1 MRSFNLFALAAA
13 LAAAPVHATMF
24 NVNSEAD
31 VPDDSVGDGTCHAV
45 LGLPGVCTLRAAVQE
60 ANAHA
65 GADTISLSAGQVYT
79 LTRNGQDDSAL
90 NGDLDIDDNVTIL
103 FFASGERPVVDANGL
118 ERAFEIHSG
127 NVTMFG
133 FDITGGDATLALDA
147 AGGGIAINFDAG
159 AVQLSLM
166 RIHGNRAN
174 FGGGLYNDGANTT
187 LSASEVFDNEQ
198 ADGGAGFTGGGIRNR
213 GTLRIEYSSVYAN
226 HGEGELGTVA
236 VSNEAPNTGSAS
248 MTVVNSTIASNVGV
262 GLESASDGAEHEA
275 SLALRNATIGGNS
288 ATGLRIAGSAGA
300 YSSRN
305 SVVASNA
312 GADCQVSSSALLDLD
327 LDHYNVDSDDSCE
340 FGDGA
345 SNATG
350 IDTQLTPLDRRGGL
364 TMVSWPLTTSPLIE
378 FGPAIGCEDDDQQFG
393 DRPIDFDGNGNSR
406 CDIGAIELQSDVI
419 FFEPFDRL

>member
-1 MRSFNLFALAAA
+1 MRTFTLCALAAA
-13 LAAAPVHATMF
+13 FAASPVNATTF
-24 NVNSEAD
+24 DVNSEAD

-65 GADTISLSAGQVYT
+65 GSDTISLSAGQVYT
-79 LTRNGQDDSAL
+79 LTRSGQDDTAL
-90 NGDLDIDDNVTIL
+90 NGDLDIDDNVSIL

-127 NVTMFG
+127 NVTMLG
-133 FDITGGDATLALDA
+133 FDITGGDASLPLDA

-159 AVQLSLM
+159 TVQLSLM

-187 LSASEVFDNEQ
+187 LSASEVYDNEQ
-198 ADGGAGFTGGGIRNR
+198 ASGGVDHTGGGIRNR

-236 VSNEAPNTGSAS
+236 VSNEPPNTGPAS
-248 MTVVNSTIASNVGV
+248 MTVVNSTIASNIGV
-262 GLESASDGAEHEA
+262 GLESASNGATHEA
-275 SLALRNATIGGNS
+275 SLALRNATIGGNT
-288 ATGLRIAGSAGA
+288 ATGLRIAGSGGS
-300 YSSRN
+300 YSARN

-312 GADCQVSSSALLDLD
+312 GADCQVSSSVLLDLD
-327 LDHYNVDSDDSCE
+327 LDHYNIDSDDTCE
-340 FGDGA
+340 LGDGA
-345 SNATG
+345 SNAPG
-350 IDTQLTPLDRRGGL
+350 IDARLTPLARRGGPTL
-364 TMVSWPLTTSPLIE
+364 VSWPVTTSPLIE

-393 DRPIDFDGNGNSR
+393 DRPVDFDGSGSAR